1 VTEPNYNERAFPEAE
16 YRERLA
22 KLRRALIGRDLDA
35 LLLHAPEDIN
45 YLSGFNSC
53 GYYSY
58 QHMLVGADESVHAL
72 LTRLVEIGIVRATC
86 IPLEAEYWA
95 DRDDYVAMTADM
107 IAAKGFSA
115 ARIGLQE
122 SALYLKLSE
131 FRRLERLLPK
141 VTFVDA
147 SDIVARLRLVK
158 SAREIESMRRAAAIT
173 DAGLRAGIAAIA
185 EGTREC
191 DIAAATYA
199 AMFTAG
205 GEPPAYPGTF
215 TSGPRT
221 CFLHGMST
229 ERRLTKGDLVVME
242 PMGCYNRYN
251 TNAIRTVAVGA
262 PPVKAKEVYD
272 VMIDSVE
279 ACTAIV
285 KPGLLAEEIDRLS
298 RKITAPYARNRLHR
312 TGYSLEI
319 GYPPGFVGALNLLEG
334 DKTPLEAG
342 MVISIEP
349 NTTFYEEGWGVQLGN
364 CVLVTETGHET
375 LHLTPME
382 MSLR

>member
-1 VTEPNYNERAFPEAE
+1 M
-16 YRERLA
+16 
-22 KLRRALIGRDLDA
+22 RRALVGQGLDA

-58 QHMLVGADESVHAL
+58 QHMLVGADEGIHAM

-107 IAAKGFSA
+107 IAAKGLSA

-122 SALYLKLSE
+122 SALYLKLAE

-158 SAREIESMRRAAAIT
+158 SPREIESMRRAAAIT

-199 AMFTAG
+199 AMFAAG

-229 ERRLTKGDLVVME
+229 ERRLAKGDLVVME

-251 TNAIRTVAVGA
+251 TNAIRTAAVGA
-262 PPVKAKEVYD
+262 APAKAKEVYD
-272 VMIDSVE
+272 VMIESVE

-285 KPGLLAEEIDRLS
+285 KPGLLSEEIDRLS
-298 RKITAPYARNRLHR
+298 RKITAPFVRNRLHR

-382 MSLR
+382 MALR

>member
-1 VTEPNYNERAFPEAE
+1 MTEQSYNERAFPEPE

-22 KLRRALIGRDLDA
+22 RLRRTLVERGLDA

-58 QHMLVGADESVHAL
+58 QHMLVGADDSVHAL
-72 LTRLVEIGIVRATC
+72 LTRLVEIGIARATC
-86 IPLEAEYWA
+86 IPLEKEYWS

-107 IAAKGFSA
+107 IAAKGLSS

-122 SALYLKLSE
+122 SALYLKLAE

-141 VTFVDA
+141 VSFVDA

-158 SAREIESMRRAAAIT
+158 SQREIGSVRRAAAIT
-173 DAGLRAGIAAIA
+173 DAALRAGLEATV
-185 EGTREC
+185 EGAREC
-191 DIAAATYA
+191 DVAGAAYA
-199 AMFTAG
+199 AMFREG

-221 CFLHGMST
+221 CFLHGMAT
-229 ERRLTKGDLVVME
+229 ERRLDKGDLIVME

-251 TNAIRTVAVGA
+251 TNAIRTAVIGA
-262 PPVKAKEVYD
+262 PSAKAKDAYD
-272 VMIDSVE
+272 LMVESVE
-279 ACTAIV
+279 ACTAMV
-285 KPGLLAEEIDRLS
+285 KPGILAEEIDRLS
-298 RKITAPYARNRLHR
+298 RKITGRYAGNRLHR

-319 GYPPGFVGALNLLEG
+319 GYPPGFVGAVNLLEG

-349 NTTFYEEGWGVQLGN
+349 NTTFYDEGWGVQLGN

-375 LHLTPME
+375 LHLTPLE
-382 MSLR
+382 MAVR

>member
-1 VTEPNYNERAFPEAE
+1 MTTAGYDERAFPEPE
-16 YRERLA
+16 YRDRLA
-22 KLRRALIGRDLDA
+22 RLRRVLAQEGLDA

-58 QHMLVGADESVHAL
+58 QHMLVGADASLHAL
-72 LTRLVEIGIVRATC
+72 LTRLVEIGIARATC
-86 IPLEAEYWA
+86 IPLEMTFWA

-107 IAAKGFSA
+107 IRSKGLAA

-122 SALYLKLSE
+122 SALYLKLAE

-141 VTFVDA
+141 VRFVDA
-147 SDIVARLRLVK
+147 SAIVPRLRLVK
-158 SAREIESMRRAAAIT
+158 SPREIESVRRAAAIT
-173 DAGLRAGIAAIA
+173 DAALRGGLEAIA
-185 EGTREC
+185 EGVREC
-191 DIAAATYA
+191 DVAAAAYA
-199 AMFTAG
+199 AMFRAG

-229 ERRLTKGDLVVME
+229 ERRLARGDLVVME

-251 TNAIRTVAVGA
+251 TNAIRTAAVGA
-262 PPVKAKEVYD
+262 APAKAKAVYD
-272 VMIDSVE
+272 CMIESVE

-285 KPGLLAEEIDRLS
+285 RPGLEAQEIDRLS
-298 RKITAPYARNRLHR
+298 RRITAPYAENRLHR

-334 DKTPLEAG
+334 DRTVLEPG

-349 NTTFYEEGWGVQLGN
+349 NTTFYDEGWGVQLGN

-375 LHLTPME
+375 LHVTPMA
-382 MSLR
+382 MAVR